1 VFGLG
6 EVEGGGE
13 WPLEKLRPNAFFF
26 FKTADYSAFT
36 DGIKVRL
43 NPGADQTQFL
53 TEFEPP
59 NPLRTKQ

>member
-1 VFGLG
+1 MATG
-6 EVEGGGE
+6 EA
-13 WPLEKLRPNAFFF
+13 PAKCLFF